1 MTASHSPLPD
11 VAFVC
16 HAYHR
21 GGVTRW
27 MVDAA
32 VAWRAL
38 GGRVWL
44 VAPTPAENGRATHRP
59 ALLRLLLDTPEPRPE
74 IVTWPVDVTFEF
86 GTTSHRAFTYAKV
99 IERHIPVGVPVIVSD
114 DPAVWAGTSNLCA
127 RNPLIGVVHS
137 DDPTYYDY
145 VRHYRR
151 ELSGVV
157 CVSRRTHAR
166 TAETL
171 ERSRLPLTIIP
182 CGVPVLTGG
191 SLPHRVTD
199 DRPKI
204 AWVGR
209 MEEFSKRVSDLPKIA
224 RALCDAGVACQFDL
238 VGDGPARQALVDEI
252 SRSGLAASITLHGWR
267 DRDGVRSVLENADIF
282 LMPSNFEGMSVALME
297 AMAAGCAIVSSRT
310 SGIEDYSL
318 RESAARCIWTFPVG
332 DIAEA
337 VHCVRSALA
346 IPRTERQQR
355 SRTFAQSEFSI
366 ERCVRDY
373 AAFLGRIRPPAYQT
387 PDPSRAIRA
396 QLSAIAS
403 RPLAAWRN
411 LRLART
417 AQ

>member
-1 MTASHSPLPD
+1 MTASRSPLPD

-59 ALLRLLLDTPEPRPE
+59 PLLRLLPDTPEPRPE
-74 IVTWPVDVTFEF
+74 IVTWPIDVMFEF
-86 GTTSHRAFTYAKV
+86 GTASHRAFTYAKV
-99 IERHIPVGVPVIVSD
+99 IERHVPVGVPIIVSD
-114 DPAVWAGTSNLCA
+114 DPAVWAGASKLCA

-137 DDPTYYDY
+137 DDTTYYEY

-157 CVSRRTHAR
+157 CVSRRTYAR
-166 TAETL
+166 IAETV
-171 ERSRLPLTIIP
+171 ERSNLPLTIIP
-182 CGVPVLTGG
+182 CGIPILIGG
-191 SLPHRVTD
+191 SLSHRAPH

-224 RALCDAGVACQFDL
+224 RALYDAGVACQFDL

-252 SRSGLAASITLHGWR
+252 SRSDLAASITLHGWR
-267 DRDGVRSVLENADIF
+267 DRHFVRSVLENADMF

-297 AMAAGCAIVSSRT
+297 AMAAGCAVVSSRT

-337 VHCVRSALA
+337 VRCVRNALA
-346 IPRTERQQR
+346 VPRTERQQR

-373 AAFLGRIRPPAYQT
+373 ATFLGRIRPPAYQT
-387 PDPSRAIRA
+387 PEPSRAIRA

-417 AQ
+417 SQ